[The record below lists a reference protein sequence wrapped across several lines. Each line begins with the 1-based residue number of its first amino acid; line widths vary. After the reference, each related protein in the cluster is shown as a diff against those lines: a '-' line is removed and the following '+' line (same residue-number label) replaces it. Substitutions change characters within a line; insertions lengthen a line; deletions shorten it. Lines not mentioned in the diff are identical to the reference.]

1 MREVKQPE
9 VRKAEI
15 VESAKN
21 LFLQKGYLHVTTQDI
36 VDDLRISR
44 GLLYYH
50 FKSKEDILKY
60 IIEAETLKTEIQLKK
75 ITYSKA
81 LSAVE
86 KVNQFIEAT
95 IIPVSADTQEN
106 RALQETIRLQE
117 NTYMTDQ
124 IYRRMTESM
133 AHYFCDILEQGNKE
147 GIFYVSNPKETSVFL
162 MNAYLF
168 TLNSRDFHV
177 SDTQM
182 AHKYMSVFHDILG
195 KVIQSKNNIF
205 DL

>member
-15 VESAKN
+15 VAAAKN
-21 LFLQKGYLHVTTQDI
+21 LFMQKGYLHVTTQDI
-36 VDDLRISR
+36 VDDLKISR

-60 IIEAETLKTEIQLKK
+60 IVELEAVKVETLLKK
-75 ITYSKA
+75 ITYSDT

-95 IIPVSADTQEN
+95 IIPASADTPEN
-106 RALQETIRLQE
+106 RALQETIQLQE

-124 IYRRMTESM
+124 IYLRMTETM
-133 AHYFCDILEQGNKE
+133 AIYFSDIIEQGNKE
-147 GIFYVSNPKETSVFL
+147 GIFNVSNAKETSVFL

-177 SDTQM
+177 SDTEV
-182 AHKYMSVFHDILG
+182 ARKYLSVFRDILE
-195 KVIQSKNNIF
+195 KALQSKYRI
-205 DL
+205 

>member
-21 LFLQKGYLHVTTQDI
+21 LFLHKGYLHVTTQDI
-36 VDDLRISR
+36 VNDLKISR

-60 IIEAETLKTEIQLKK
+60 IVEEEIIKIEILIKK
-75 ITYSKA
+75 ITYSET
-81 LSAVE
+81 LSANE

-95 IIPVSADTQEN
+95 IIPASADTREN
-106 RALQETIRLQE
+106 RALQEAIRLQE

-124 IYRRMTESM
+124 IYRRMSETM
-133 AHYFCDILEQGNKE
+133 AHYFNDILEQGNKE
-147 GIFYVSNPKETSVFL
+147 GTFNVSNPKETSAFL

-168 TLNSRDFHV
+168 TLNTRDFHV
-177 SDTQM
+177 NDTGV
-182 AHKYMSVFHDILG
+182 ARKYLSVFHDILE
-195 KVIQSKNNIF
+195 KVLQSKKNF
-205 DL
+205 